1 LCDRQNTG
9 RVNGQA
15 RAPTLVS
22 RSERGAVGL
31 RFNLYLIYK
40 QKVYEILEHLG
51 EGALVLDLGSREGSF
66 ADGGYPVRAVRLDI
80 GSPQRAT
87 RMFVQADAARL
98 PFAARTFHAVILN
111 HSLEHIRELKPALQE
126 VGRVV
131 RRDGAV
137 FVSVPDA
144 TTIADRVYRKVYR
157 NRGGH
162 VNLFDSAEKLER
174 MLAWYIGLPHVATRT
189 LHTSMNFL
197 NRRNTR
203 EAVRLRQMLFAG
215 LPEFILA
222 PIGAAARWM
231 DRWFGSRLSVYGWAF
246 YFGRIEDAVDTTPL
260 ENVCVRCGQAH
271 PADEL
276 LRRGIRRRL
285 LLKSY
290 QCADCGAHNIFTSPV
305 KRKA

>member
-1 LCDRQNTG
+1 LHFHP
-9 RVNGQA
+9 V
-15 RAPTLVS
+15 
-22 RSERGAVGL
+22 
-31 RFNLYLIYK
+31 LIYK
-40 QKVYEILEHLG
+40 QKVHEILERLG

-66 ADGGYPVRAVRLDI
+66 ADGTYPVRGVRLDI
-80 GSPQRAT
+80 GAPRRAT

-98 PFAARTFHAVILN
+98 PFAARTFDAVIVN
-111 HSLEHIRELKPALQE
+111 HSLEHLRELKPSLQE
-126 VGRVV
+126 IGRVV
-131 RRDGAV
+131 RQDGAV

-157 NRGGH
+157 NLGGH
-162 VNLFDSAEKLER
+162 VNLFDSAVKLEQ

-203 EAVRLRQMLFAG
+203 EAVRLRQMRFAG

-222 PIGAAARWM
+222 PLGAAARRL
-231 DRWFGSRLSVYGWAF
+231 DHWFGSRLSVYGWAF
-246 YFGRIEDAVDTTPL
+246 YFGRIEDPVDTAPL

-276 LRRGIRRRL
+276 LRRGIRRHL
-285 LLKSY
+285 LLRSY
-290 QCADCGAHNIFTSPV
+290 RCADCGARNIFTSAATSKP
-305 KRKA
+305 